1 MKLTKML
8 GKKQNK
14 VFNIVLILGVVVV
27 VGLMLRYSRSKGVK
41 LDAMSKNTFSNVG
54 KVESPVGQ
62 AEGAPVETKVSGAS
76 PVDTTDGPQFLPVS
90 GMSSGSKVNNSCNN
104 QQLSDPKE
112 LLPSDSNNEWSNI
125 MPNNDLKNVQMLS
138 AGHHIGVNSVG
149 SSLRNANLQLRSE
162 PVIPQS
168 NIGPWNNTTIEPDNL
183 RRPMEI
189 GTRE

>member
-27 VGLMLRYSRSKGVK
+27 VGLLLRYSRSKGIK
-41 LDAMSKNTFSNVG
+41 LDAMSKNSFSNVG
-54 KVESPVGQ
+54 KVETSVGQ
-62 AEGAPVETKVSGAS
+62 TEGATAEAKTSGAS
-76 PVDTTDGPQFLPVS
+76 PVDTTDGPQFLSVS

-104 QQLSDPKE
+104 QQLADPKE

-125 MPNNDLKNVQMLS
+125 MPNKDLKNVQMLS

-189 GTRE
+189 GTSE

>member
-27 VGLMLRYSRSKGVK
+27 VGLLLRYSRSKGVK

-62 AEGAPVETKVSGAS
+62 AEGAPAEAKVSGAS

-138 AGHHIGVNSVG
+138 SGHHIGVNSVG

-189 GTRE
+189 GTKE

>member
-1 MKLTKML
+1 
-8 GKKQNK
+8 
-14 VFNIVLILGVVVV
+14 
-27 VGLMLRYSRSKGVK
+27 
-41 LDAMSKNTFSNVG
+41 
-54 KVESPVGQ
+54 
-62 AEGAPVETKVSGAS
+62 
-76 PVDTTDGPQFLPVS
+76 
-90 GMSSGSKVNNSCNN
+90 MSSGSKVNNSCNN

-189 GTRE
+189 GTQRVNYCQ

>member
-62 AEGAPVETKVSGAS
+62 AEGAPVRG
-76 PVDTTDGPQFLPVS
+76 
-90 GMSSGSKVNNSCNN
+90 
-104 QQLSDPKE
+104 
-112 LLPSDSNNEWSNI
+112 
-125 MPNNDLKNVQMLS
+125 
-138 AGHHIGVNSVG
+138 
-149 SSLRNANLQLRSE
+149 
-162 PVIPQS
+162 
-168 NIGPWNNTTIEPDNL
+168 
-183 RRPMEI
+183 
-189 GTRE
+189 